1 MFGRCKIVFLG
12 RTSYSVV
19 QTLSLWDVSFSAEL
33 QTFRQTDRQTDI
45 IMPIADRTARN
56 AIA

>member
-19 QTLSLWDVSFSAEL
+19 QTFSLWDVSFSAEL